1 MDGPGDALI
10 SQIIDDRVRILVTIM
25 DFVDILDTRT
35 KGSVVEL
42 CVESYEVSL
51 VCPVEPMLDLTRLRE
66 LRRSNTILDGID
78 PQVMTVLMPCSCPLE
93 AGQRGRALVEKMKAA
108 NIPVTASNRA
118 SAAVN
123 GRTREEVQAQ
133 LDRMNRVMNGE
144 TPIVFYRGRAKNN
157 PSFEDVQLEYR
168 TSQ

>member
-78 PQVMTVLMPCSCPLE
+78 PQGGAQGDEQRPL
-93 AGQRGRALVEKMKAA
+93 ADIGLTQQAIRDDGAQRVAYHDGWSRRQKGLHDLVHRLGDMR
-108 NIPVTASNRA
+108 PV
-118 SAAVN
+118 
-123 GRTREEVQAQ
+123 Q
-133 LDRMNRVMNGE
+133 
-144 TPIVFYRGRAKNN
+144 
-157 PSFEDVQLEYR
+157 
-168 TSQ
+168 